1 MSIFGT
7 PLAMNPV
14 DNPLVF
20 SPFVQRSTTGGAP
33 IVVGDFIIMET
44 GEKIITETNDRLIV
58 E

>member
-1 MSIFGT
+1 
-7 PLAMNPV
+7 MNPV

-20 SPFVQRSTTGGAP
+20 SPFVQRSTTSGGP